1 MRCGCTEPCA
11 RAAGRVGGGA
21 ARDPEPA
28 PRVACAA
35 ACLGRLPRRGRL
47 RRCLASLPAS
57 PLCFP
62 PASVAG
68 ETTPPPPP
76 LPPPTSL
83 LSQHATDLLH
93 RCRAGGCVRGG
104 TARGRRG
111 GRAAPRPPQ
120 TPARARTCHMRS
132 ASLRVSTLGGARSY
146 RPRAAPRAPRSSG
159 RDGGQGGPGCGPA
172 SGTRCRLWQVRLSP
186 AVPSL
191 TGRGPGRRQCPGTR
205 QGRRGTRLG
214 YRGVSGPEGGRRATR
229 REDNEA
235 HTWLCWYL

>member
-1 MRCGCTEPCA
+1 MARREIRNRRRASPAPLLVWVGC
-11 RAAGRVGGGA
+11 RAAA
-21 ARDPEPA
+21 D
-28 PRVACAA
+28 CAA
-35 ACLGRLPRRGRL
+35 ASRACLRRRSASRRLP
-47 RRCLASLPAS
+47 SPARQ
-57 PLCFP
+57 
-62 PASVAG
+62 
-68 ETTPPPPP
+68 PPPPP